1 MIFLAKV
8 TSWKSRFIGHPIMNI
23 YDVEFI
29 NETNYRKI
37 RDDLNYSL
45 KKGELVPQEI
55 IDQLSKYNLML
66 LIHKDYLKLIPDSID
81 KINFAVFIY

>member
-1 MIFLAKV
+1 
-8 TSWKSRFIGHPIMNI
+8 MNI

-29 NETNYRKI
+29 NETNYRKKI

-81 KINFAVFIY
+81 KINFKSFYLLNFLDEKSKKEFGQSCI